1 MPYPN
6 SQSPITVRL
15 NELFADAAAA
25 YVPRIIDDLNDYG
38 VSMGQVA
45 RQYSIARNAWEQ
57 RHIDLW
63 PSDQLQHLRALLV
76 QWIVEHRPVVFDWQE
91 ATTTRTDYMDF
102 GARGP
107 VAVTFRSPQVYPPY
121 EA

>member
-25 YVPRIIDDLNDYG
+25 YFPSIVDDLNDYS
-38 VSMGQVA
+38 VSLGQVA

-57 RHIDLW
+57 KHIDDW
-63 PSDQLQHLRALLV
+63 PSDQLGTLRALLV
-76 QWIVEHRPVVFDWQE
+76 QWTVARRPVVFDWQE
-91 ATTTRTDYMDF
+91 ATVTRIDCMDF
-102 GARGP
+102 GAREP